1 MANIAGGLFG
11 ASVEAATMP
20 LSETVLNRI
29 DHVLDKNPACDAA
42 LATFYELWGKLER
55 VDGELHGELDGA
67 WVDVLYAIREAVWLD
82 GWACGQSPALLLTEP
97 VAEPTPFEWVAVPG
111 VEGVAIGLT
120 ADQFVGELLARGAL

>member
-1 MANIAGGLFG
+1 
-11 ASVEAATMP
+11 MP

-29 DHVLDKNPACDAA
+29 DHVLDKNPVCDAA

-55 VDGELHGELDGA
+55 VDRELHSELDGA
-67 WVDVLYAIREAVWLD
+67 WIDVLYAIREAVWLD